1 MNARW
6 AASVVLVAPIVAP
19 VLASGVW
26 AEDNLALARQRFQ
39 KGLDLFGAGDFA
51 GALVEFRASNA
62 LYASPNS
69 RLYVARCL
77 SRLGR
82 LADAFGEYER
92 TIGEGE
98 ERAAIDPRYAEAA
111 AAAKKEIETV
121 RPKIARVRVQI
132 TGAVPS
138 GTHVEVAGKVLPNEA
153 IGLLVP
159 VMPGTVLVRV
169 TAEGHRDA
177 QTTLEIAA
185 GSTHTVQVALEPLP
199 KTTQPVVVAPAPA
212 DRTTHSGLRTAAFIG
227 LGVTGASAIA
237 FGVLL
242 LETDREH
249 RQLVQTCV
257 EKPCDDATFA
267 AYHDRGTHLQTW
279 TNVALGITAVAAV
292 TTVTLFV
299 VSPSSRSPVAL
310 HVGPR
315 TLAIAGRF

>member
-1 MNARW
+1 VNARW
-6 AASVVLVAPIVAP
+6 AASTVLVASS
-19 VLASGVW
+19 LATLVR
-26 AEDNLALARQRFQ
+26 ADDNLALARQRFQ
-39 KGLDLFGAGDFA
+39 KGLDLFGAGDFS

-111 AAAKKEIETV
+111 AAAKKEIEAV

-132 TGAVPS
+132 TGAVPA
-138 GTHVEVAGKVLPNEA
+138 GAHVEVAGKVLPNEG

-177 QTTLEIAA
+177 QTTVEVAA
-185 GSTHTVQVALEPLP
+185 GATHTVQVALEPLP
-199 KTTQPVVVAPAPA
+199 KTAQPVVISPPP
-212 DRTTHSGLRTAAFIG
+212 DRSTPSGLRTAAFIG
-227 LGVTGASAIA
+227 LGVTGAAAIA

-279 TNVALGITAVAAV
+279 TNVALGLTAAAAV
-292 TTVTLFV
+292 TTITLFV
-299 VSPSSRSPVAL
+299 VAPSSRSPVAVQ
-310 HVGPR
+310 VGPAN
-315 TLAIAGRF
+315 LAIAGRF

>member
-6 AASVVLVAPIVAP
+6 VAAAVVLVAPSAF
-19 VLASGVW
+19 AD
-26 AEDNLALARQRFQ
+26 DNLALARQRFQ
-39 KGLDLFGAGDFA
+39 KGLDLFGAGDFS

-77 SRLGR
+77 SKLGR
-82 LADAFGEYER
+82 LAEAFGEYER

-132 TGAVPS
+132 S
-138 GTHVEVAGKVLPNEA
+138 GTLPKGARVEVGGKTLPPEA

-159 VMPGTVLVRV
+159 VMPGTIAVRV
-169 TAEGHRDA
+169 SAEGYRDA
-177 QTTLEIAA
+177 QTSVEVAA
-185 GSTHTVQVALEPLP
+185 GATHTVQIALEPLP
-199 KTTQPVVVAPAPA
+199 KGDTKTIVAPPPPERPAPAP
-212 DRTTHSGLRTAAFIG
+212 SGLRTAAFVT

-249 RQLVQTCV
+249 RLLVQTCV
-257 EKPCDDATFA
+257 EKPCDDVTYD
-267 AYHDRGTHLQTW
+267 AYRDRGRHLQTW
-279 TNVALGITAVAAV
+279 TNVALGVTAFAAV

-299 VSPSSRSPVAL
+299 LAPSPRSPVAVQ
-310 HVGPR
+310 VGPNG
-315 TLAIAGRF
+315 LAFAGRF

>member
-1 MNARW
+1 VNARW
-6 AASVVLVAPIVAP
+6 AAASVVLVAPA
-19 VLASGVW
+19 VLAD
-26 AEDNLALARQRFQ
+26 DNLALARQRFQ
-39 KGLDLFGAGDFA
+39 KGLELFGAGDFS

-111 AAAKKEIETV
+111 AAAKKEIEAV
-121 RPKIARVRVQI
+121 RPKIARVRVQF
-132 TGAVPS
+132 TSPLPPS
-138 GTHVEVAGKVLPNEA
+138 ARVEIAGKTLPNEA

-159 VMPGTVLVRV
+159 VMPGTIGVRV
-169 TAEGHRDA
+169 TATGYRES
-177 QTTLEIAA
+177 QTSVEVAA
-185 GSTHTVQVALEPLP
+185 GATHTVQIALEPLP
-199 KTTQPVVVAPAPA
+199 EGPRPVVVAPPPEIAAPPTA
-212 DRTTHSGLRTAAFIG
+212 LRTAAFIG
-227 LGVTGASAIA
+227 LGMTGASAVA

-257 EKPCDDATFA
+257 EKPCDDATFD
-267 AYHDRGTHLQTW
+267 AYRDRGKRLQTW
-279 TNVALGITAVAAV
+279 TNVALGITAVAAA
-292 TTVTLFV
+292 TTITLFV
-299 VSPSSRSPVAL
+299 LAPSARSPVAL
-310 HVGPR
+310 QVGPT

>member
-1 MNARW
+1 VNARW
-6 AASVVLVAPIVAP
+6 AASIVVVAFATV
-19 VLASGVW
+19 VQ

-39 KGLDLFGAGDFA
+39 KGLDLFGAGDFS

-111 AAAKKEIETV
+111 AAAKKEIEAV
-121 RPKIARVRVQI
+121 RPKIARIRVQI
-132 TGAVPS
+132 TGVVPS
-138 GTHVEVAGKVLPNEA
+138 GTHVEVAGRVLPNEG

-177 QTTLEIAA
+177 QTTIEVAA
-185 GSTHTVQVALEPLP
+185 GATHTVQVALEPLP
-199 KTTQPVVVAPAPA
+199 KTAPPVVVAPPPP
-212 DRTTHSGLRTAAFIG
+212 DRSTHSSGLRTAAFIG

-279 TNVALGITAVAAV
+279 TNVALGLTAVAAV

-299 VSPSSRSPVAL
+299 VAPSSRSPVAL
-310 HVGPR
+310 QVGPGNV
-315 TLAIAGRF
+315 AIAGRF